1 MPMTVVTLAAVK
13 TQIVMEDYNM
23 SDLVLRNISQNLN
36 ITPEYKGMISNIES
50 AMPNIYKNSSN
61 FYKSDSQMKDVTL
74 NISDLTPFTR
84 LKHILARIERT
95 KEALREQYISSKK
108 KKNEIA
114 QKRFAMLD
122 ANELEKELLEI
133 EIEEIES
140 NMAATENYIKGA
152 IRQLN
157 FLVTQY
163 KVTMDSMG
171 KEFITEEEYEESEA
185 KNHIAIALKQALCA
199 ARARNGIID
208 EGNHIYLFEL
218 GMNGTAIQAEMYN
231 YFEIEN
237 QMISL
242 GQEPTHEMQIAWIEK
257 MMEKYKDNPAKVIE
271 NRKLQMLD
279 TTSLVRELNG

>member
-1 MPMTVVTLAAVK
+1 M
-13 TQIVMEDYNM
+13 N
-23 SDLVLRNISQNLN
+23 DLVLKNIGQQLD
-36 ITPEYKGMISNIES
+36 ITPEYKGMITNIES

-74 NISDLTPFTR
+74 NIADITPFTR

-114 QKRFAMLD
+114 QKQLAMLD
-122 ANELEKELLEI
+122 ANDLEKELLEI

-140 NMAATENYIKGA
+140 NMAVTQNYIMGA
-152 IRQLN
+152 VRQLN

-163 KVTMDSMG
+163 QTTMESMG

-199 ARARNGIID
+199 ARAHGGIID

-218 GMNGTAIQAEMYN
+218 GMNGTAIQMEMN
-231 YFEIEN
+231 RYFAQEN
-237 QMISL
+237 ESL
-242 GQEPTHEMQIAWIEK
+242 TNGIDPSHEMQMQWIED
-257 MMEKYKDNPAKVIE
+257 MMEKYKNNPAKVIA

-279 TTSLVRELNG
+279 KSSLVRELNG

>member
-1 MPMTVVTLAAVK
+1 MEMGLVTHPVGK
-13 TQIVMEDYNM
+13 TQTVTEDYNM
-23 SDLVLRNISQNLN
+23 SDLVLKNIGQQLD
-36 ITPEYKGMISNIES
+36 ITPEYKGMIANIES

-61 FYKSDSQMKDVTL
+61 FYKGDSQMKDVTL

-84 LKHILARIERT
+84 LKHILARIEKT
-95 KEALREQYISSKK
+95 KEALRVQYISSKK

-114 QKRFAMLD
+114 QKQFAMLD

-140 NMAATENYIKGA
+140 DMAVTQNYILGA
-152 IRQLN
+152 VRQLN

-163 KVTMDSMG
+163 QTTMESMG

-199 ARARNGIID
+199 ARSRQGIID

-218 GMNGTAIQAEMYN
+218 GINGTVIQTEMLK
-231 YFEIEN
+231 YFETEH
-237 QMISL
+237 QMLSL
-242 GQEPTHEMQIAWIEK
+242 GQEPTHEMQMNWIEN
-257 MMEKYKDNPAKVIE
+257 MMEKYQDNPAKVIAS
-271 NRKLQMLD
+271 RKLQMLD

>member
-1 MPMTVVTLAAVK
+1 MEMGLVTHPVGK
-13 TQIVMEDYNM
+13 TQTVTEDYNM
-23 SDLVLRNISQNLN
+23 SDLVLKNIGQQLD
-36 ITPEYKGMISNIES
+36 ITPEYKGMITNIES

-61 FYKSDSQMKDVTL
+61 FYKGDSQMKDVTL

-84 LKHILARIERT
+84 LKHILARIEKT
-95 KEALREQYISSKK
+95 KEALRVQYISSKK

-114 QKRFAMLD
+114 QKQFAMLD

-140 NMAATENYIKGA
+140 DMAVTQNYILGA
-152 IRQLN
+152 VRQLN

-163 KVTMDSMG
+163 QTTMESMG

-199 ARARNGIID
+199 ARSRQGIID

-218 GMNGTAIQAEMYN
+218 GINGTVIQTEMLK
-231 YFEIEN
+231 YFETEH
-237 QMISL
+237 QMLSL
-242 GQEPTHEMQIAWIEK
+242 GQEPTHEMQMNWIEN
-257 MMEKYKDNPAKVIE
+257 MMEKYQDNPAKVIAS
-271 NRKLQMLD
+271 RKLQMLD

>member
-1 MPMTVVTLAAVK
+1 
-13 TQIVMEDYNM
+13 M
-23 SDLVLRNISQNLN
+23 SDLVLKNIGQQLD
-36 ITPEYKGMISNIES
+36 ITPEYKGMITNIES

-61 FYKSDSQMKDVTL
+61 FYKGDSQMKDVTL
-74 NISDLTPFTR
+74 NISDITPFTR

-95 KEALREQYISSKK
+95 KEALRGQYISSKK

-114 QKRFAMLD
+114 RKRFAMLGV
-122 ANELEKELLEI
+122 NELEKEMLEI

-140 NMAATENYIKGA
+140 DMAATENYIKGA

-163 KVTMDSMG
+163 KTTMESMG

-199 ARARNGIID
+199 ARSRNGTID

-218 GMNGTAIQAEMYN
+218 GMNGTAIQAEMYK
-231 YFEIEN
+231 YFDTES
-237 QMISL
+237 QMLSL
-242 GQEPTHEMQIAWIEK
+242 GQEPTHEMQMNWIES
-257 MMEKYKDNPAKVIE
+257 MMEKYQDNPAKAIA
-271 NRKLQMLD
+271 NRNLQMLD
-279 TTSLVRELNG
+279 ATSLVRELNA

>member
-1 MPMTVVTLAAVK
+1 
-13 TQIVMEDYNM
+13 M
-23 SDLVLRNISQNLN
+23 SDLTLRNISKDLD
-36 ITPEYKGMISNIES
+36 ITPEYKSMISNIES

-74 NISDLTPFTR
+74 NITDLTPFTR

-95 KEALREQYISSKK
+95 KEALRGQYISSKK

-114 QKRFAMLD
+114 QKKFAMLN

-133 EIEEIES
+133 EIEEIQS
-140 NMAATENYIKGA
+140 DMAVTENYIMGA
-152 IRQLN
+152 VRQLN

-163 KVTMDSMG
+163 KVTMESMG
-171 KEFITEEEYEESEA
+171 KDFITEEEYEESEA

-218 GMNGTAIQAEMYN
+218 GMNGTTVQAEMYK
-231 YFEIEN
+231 YFEMEN
-237 QMISL
+237 ELLSL

-257 MMEKYKDNPAKVIE
+257 MMNKYQDNPGKAVSSR
-271 NRKLQMLD
+271 NLQMLD
-279 TTSLVRELNG
+279 NTSLVKELNG

>member
-1 MPMTVVTLAAVK
+1 MIAAILLVVK
-13 TQIVMEDYNM
+13 TQTVTGDYNM
-23 SDLVLRNISQNLN
+23 GDLVLKNIGQQLD
-36 ITPEYKGMISNIES
+36 ITPEYKGMITNIES

-61 FYKSDSQMKDVTL
+61 FYKGDSQMKDVTL
-74 NISDLTPFTR
+74 NISDITPFTR

-95 KEALREQYISSKK
+95 KEALRSQYISSKK

-114 QKRFAMLD
+114 QKQFAMLD
-122 ANELEKELLEI
+122 ANDLEKEMLEI

-140 NMAATENYIKGA
+140 DMAVTQNYIMGA
-152 IRQLN
+152 VRQLN

-163 KVTMDSMG
+163 QTTMESMG

-199 ARARNGIID
+199 ARSRQGLID

-218 GMNGTAIQAEMYN
+218 GINGTVVQTEMLK
-231 YFEIEN
+231 YFETEH
-237 QMISL
+237 QMLAL
-242 GQEPTHEMQIAWIEK
+242 GQEPTHEMQMNWIES
-257 MMEKYKDNPAKVIE
+257 MMEKYQDNPAKVIA